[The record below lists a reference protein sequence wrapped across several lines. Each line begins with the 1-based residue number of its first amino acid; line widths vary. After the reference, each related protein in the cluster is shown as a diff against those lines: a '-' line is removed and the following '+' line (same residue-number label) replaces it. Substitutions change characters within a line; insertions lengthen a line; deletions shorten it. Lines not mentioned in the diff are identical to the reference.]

1 MRTLAR
7 AESGLVLMLVLVV
20 FLFVEL
26 VVVGG
31 LSLVMSDLQGAV
43 AGQLAMQSLSVAEA
57 GVNYGVAQLVERAAL
72 ATDQEYAG
80 EPEDIAL
87 PGANGR
93 PLGTFSVTVAC
104 VYPRDSQPPA
114 CLDDP
119 GTTDVDERDL
129 RLIRSTGFIP
139 ARAARA
145 RRQIEVTVR
154 RYVPAQGD
162 IGVFGICGRDRVVLG
177 PDTSLIGDVGSNAE
191 VTVDGPKQPPTVAG
205 RVPAAPSLAP
215 LAEAVAPEGRPG
227 LSGLYTWRV
236 SFVGSRGRE
245 SGGSPPTPVLLL
257 TDQHGALTNIPVGG
271 PTIVRRRI
279 YRTAGDSPQGP
290 WFLVGEIPEN
300 TSREHTDGQPDNSL
314 RWRIPGAVEGRIA
327 AAGDVACSE
336 GCDRQVEGSVRARLR
351 EVVCPNFLAP
361 PSQPGSKPAPDP
373 IVQTAAQQT
382 MSWSSLHVEDGRA
395 VTIETLS
402 APQAQL
408 HIHLSDIVLEREAQ
422 LVITGPGTVYFH
434 VSGTFTLGE
443 GAVFGAIDFDG
454 HLVTPADRVH
464 VLMSGRDPN
473 FFGTST
479 ASIRWNGAN
488 RVAGV
493 VFAPNVNVVID
504 RAAAFH
510 GGLFAR
516 YVRISRSSGIFLD
529 PTEGLGSEKSII
541 RPSPFQYILR
551 WYDNPYPGAPAP

>member
-104 VYPRDSQPPA
+104 VYPRDLQPPA

-154 RYVPAQGD
+154 RYVPARGD
-162 IGVFGICGRDRVVLG
+162 IGVLGICGRDRVELG
-177 PDTSLIGDVGSNAE
+177 PDTSLIGDVGSNAD
-191 VTVDGPKQPPTVAG
+191 VTVDGPKQPQTVRG
-205 RVPAAPSLAP
+205 RVPRAPSLAP
-215 LAEAVAPEGRPG
+215 LAEAVAPEGTPG
-227 LSGLYTWRV
+227 LSGTYTWRV
-236 SFVGSRGRE
+236 TFVDSRGRE

-271 PTIVRRRI
+271 PIIVRRRI
-279 YRTAGDSPQGP
+279 YRTAGESPEGP
-290 WFLVGEIPEN
+290 WFLVGEILEN
-300 TSREHTDGQPDNSL
+300 TSRELADGQPDGSL
-314 RWRIPGAVEGRIA
+314 RWRIPGAIAGRIT
-327 AAGDVACSE
+327 AAGDVTCSE
-336 GCDRQVEGSVRARLR
+336 ECSRQVDGPVQTRVR
-351 EVVCPNFLAP
+351 EVVCPNFLVP
-361 PSQPGSKPAPDP
+361 PSLPGSRPVPET
-373 IVQTAAQQT
+373 IVQTTAQQT
-382 MSWSSLHVEDGRA
+382 MSWSSLHVDEGEA

-402 APQAQL
+402 VPQAQL
-408 HIHLSDIVLEREAQ
+408 HIHLSDIVLERGAQ
-422 LVITGPGTVYFH
+422 LVITGAGTVFFH
-434 VSGTFTLGE
+434 VSGAFTLGE
-443 GAVFGAIDFDG
+443 DAVFGAIDFNG

-464 VLMSGRDPN
+464 VLLTGQDPD
-473 FFGTST
+473 FPATGI
-479 ASIRWNGAN
+479 ASIRWDGDNS
-488 RVAGV
+488 VAGV
-493 VFAPNVNVVID
+493 VVAPNVNVAID

-516 YVRISRSSGIFLD
+516 YIRIRRSSGIFLD

-541 RPSPFQYILR
+541 RPSPFQYVLR

>member
-7 AESGLVLMLVLVV
+7 PESGLVLTLVLVV

-104 VYPRDSQPPA
+104 VYPRDLQPPA

-177 PDTSLIGDVGSNAE
+177 PDTSLIGDVGSNAD

-205 RVPAAPSLAP
+205 RVPAAPSVRAI
-215 LAEAVAPEGRPG
+215 E
-227 LSGLYTWRV
+227 RV
-236 SFVGSRGRE
+236 
-245 SGGSPPTPVLLL
+245 TPV
-257 TDQHGALTNIPVGG
+257 
-271 PTIVRRRI
+271 
-279 YRTAGDSPQGP
+279 
-290 WFLVGEIPEN
+290 
-300 TSREHTDGQPDNSL
+300 
-314 RWRIPGAVEGRIA
+314 
-327 AAGDVACSE
+327 
-336 GCDRQVEGSVRARLR
+336 
-351 EVVCPNFLAP
+351 
-361 PSQPGSKPAPDP
+361 PA
-373 IVQTAAQQT
+373 
-382 MSWSSLHVEDGRA
+382 
-395 VTIETLS
+395 
-402 APQAQL
+402 
-408 HIHLSDIVLEREAQ
+408 
-422 LVITGPGTVYFH
+422 
-434 VSGTFTLGE
+434 
-443 GAVFGAIDFDG
+443 
-454 HLVTPADRVH
+454 ADRVH
-464 VLMSGRDPN
+464 AVLG
-473 FFGTST
+473 
-479 ASIRWNGAN
+479 
-488 RVAGV
+488 
-493 VFAPNVNVVID
+493 
-504 RAAAFH
+504 H
-510 GGLFAR
+510 GGGHEGEHQSCAHPCVPAR
-516 YVRISRSSGIFLD
+516 PASHAAGASRDVEPVAVRRGRGVEQAVRVPDPPSALARSD
-529 PTEGLGSEKSII
+529 PPPLGRLGEAV
-541 RPSPFQYILR
+541 L
-551 WYDNPYPGAPAP
+551 AT